1 MNWVSKNHK
10 RVLQLILSTGLLLLL
25 SSIDYRFSQRC
36 YSYRLPF
43 FTRLLLGQGCNQLA
57 FSHLYFGTFFWNTY
71 IVVFHIERK
80 RLWENSKHLRFHKKK
95 VFKSSEFFH
104 FMSEKSVKKLS
115 NENQTQSY
123 KPRTGLI
130 VDGSRRQ
137 GQNRKHKSVIVVY
150 YKPTKLCSLPDLK
163 KRAKKLSNET
173 WYPPLVMQVID
184 LGDCGATQCG
194 ENEGPK
200 SALVYKIQIHRN

>member
-1 MNWVSKNHK
+1 
-10 RVLQLILSTGLLLLL
+10 
-25 SSIDYRFSQRC
+25 
-36 YSYRLPF
+36 
-43 FTRLLLGQGCNQLA
+43 
-57 FSHLYFGTFFWNTY
+57 
-71 IVVFHIERK
+71 
-80 RLWENSKHLRFHKKK
+80 
-95 VFKSSEFFH
+95 
-104 FMSEKSVKKLS
+104 MSEKSVKKLS

-173 WYPPLVMQVID
+173 
-184 LGDCGATQCG
+184 
-194 ENEGPK
+194 
-200 SALVYKIQIHRN
+200 